1 MSNPLA
7 ITAVTATL
15 RQIIEL
21 GIEPEGSGIPVTT
34 RPLDKANTDHTNHK
48 ALNLFLYQTAIDAA
62 WSNMDMP
69 RQVNPGETGY
79 PALALTLY
87 YLLSAYGENDDNNHD
102 HRLLGRAM
110 SALYDNPVLS
120 PDQIKAAFSGSDLQN
135 QVEHVRITYQPLSTE
150 ELSKLW
156 TAFATQYRPSVA
168 YQVSVV
174 LIESSRAARSPLP
187 VLKQGPQDK
196 GPVAQ
201 ADMTPPF
208 PALVDIVLPN
218 QQASAH
224 LGDVITLDGIHLD
237 ADSVILTFNQPRLSA
252 PLQVPPPPI
261 ISRDGSTITFKLPD
275 NTVDPLASAKWPA
288 GFYTVSAEIKR
299 SGQPDLTTNE
309 LVFSIAPTV
318 TSALPMTVARSGS
331 GDATIMLTC
340 SPLVMPDQ
348 HAILLLGDRQV
359 EASPHPIQTGSLVFF
374 VQAADAG
381 DYLIRL
387 RIDGVD
393 SLLVDRS
400 VTPPVF
406 DTTQRVKIT

>member
-7 ITAVTATL
+7 IAAVTATL

-34 RPLDKANTDHTNHK
+34 RPLDKANTDHSNHK
-48 ALNLFLYQTAIDAA
+48 ALNLFLYQTSVDPA

-69 RQVNPGETGY
+69 RQVNPGETGF
-79 PALALTLY
+79 PPLALTLY
-87 YLLSAYGENDDNNHD
+87 YLLSAYGENDDNSHD

-110 SALYDNPVLS
+110 GALHDNPVLS

-135 QVEHVRITYQPLSTE
+135 QVEHVRITYQSLSTE

-156 TAFATQYRPSVA
+156 TAFATQYRPSA
-168 YQVSVV
+168 GYQVSVV

-187 VLKQGPQDK
+187 VLKQGPQDQ

-201 ADMTPPF
+201 ADLTPPF
-208 PALVDIVLPN
+208 PALVDLVLPN

-224 LGDVITLDGIHLD
+224 LGDIITLVGVHLD
-237 ADSVILTFNQPRLSA
+237 ADSLVLTFNQPRLSA
-252 PLQVPPPPI
+252 PLQVPPPVI
-261 ISRDGSTITFKLPD
+261 IARDGSTITFKLPD
-275 NTVDPLASAKWPA
+275 NTDDPNASSKWPA
-288 GFYTVSAEIKR
+288 GFYTVSVAIKR
-299 SGQPDLTTNE
+299 TGQPDLTTNE
-309 LVFSIAPTV
+309 LVFSIAPRL
-318 TSALPMTVARSGS
+318 TSALPMTVARG
-331 GDATIMLTC
+331 GGGAATITLTC
-340 SPLVMPDQ
+340 VPMVLPDQ
-348 HAILLLGDRQV
+348 RAILLLGDRQV
-359 EASPHPIQTGSLVFF
+359 EASPHPTQTGSLIFF
-374 VQAADAG
+374 VQAADPG